1 MWYYAVKLVFVALLF
16 LSYLFL
22 MAWPSIQSF
31 LAGGVLVEVSKLP
44 VNKEGK
50 PQFEAVIL
58 FCSKRLIYFACSGDS
73 SCDHVLC

>member
-50 PQFEAVIL
+50 PQFEAVI
-58 FCSKRLIYFACSGDS
+58 
-73 SCDHVLC
+73 